1 MKTTY
6 YIGRFIFRWRWILY
20 IATFVP
26 MVFIKWHETRHWL
39 IWPIGG
45 FLVFLGSWTR
55 VYAAR
60 YIGWKAKPE
69 DPMKRILTT
78 DGPYRITRNP
88 LYWGNIIGF
97 GGSAVMF
104 GLLWYIPI
112 AVGVIFLLHHLLI
125 TWYEENR
132 MREKYGA
139 EYEEYCKK
147 VPRWGPKLSGAT
159 PHEIRPEFPWGRVL
173 LAELGTLAG
182 FFGTIILALVKEFY
196 L

>member
-1 MKTTY
+1 
-6 YIGRFIFRWRWILY
+6 
-20 IATFVP
+20 
-26 MVFIKWHETRHWL
+26 MVFIRWHETRHWL

-60 YIGWKAKPE
+60 YIGWKGKPE
-69 DPMKRILTT
+69 DPLKRVLTT
-78 DGPYRITRNP
+78 DGPYRVTRNP

-97 GGSAVMF
+97 GGAAVMF

-112 AVGVIFLLHHLLI
+112 AVGIIFLLHHLLI

-139 EYEEYCKK
+139 VYEEYCKT

-182 FFGTIILALVKEFY
+182 FFGTIALALVKEFY